1 MILRLNYSFKTKN
14 MINLKKALFLLALI
28 PAMVNAQENVDK
40 PAFGI
45 KFTGFVKN
53 DVFFDTRQTV
63 DIREGHFL
71 LYPQNVKNDIN
82 QKDINATPNFNM
94 LAIQSR
100 LTGNITGPDAFKA
113 KTSGIIEGEFF
124 GHSDADINGFRLRH
138 AYVKLNWND
147 KTELIAGQTWNP
159 LFIVQAFPEVIS
171 FNTGVPFVPFARNP
185 QLRVSHKLGKLNVSA
200 TAYAERDFASNG
212 PKGASNIYMRNAAV
226 PGSNVLVSYACGSNN
241 IFGVGGDYKMIV
253 PEIETTKGYVSRN
266 SLGSLTATAFS
277 KIKIK
282 NTTWKLQATFAQNA
296 HDLTMLGGYA
306 IKNTGYDTLT
316 DIKEYTNYQTG
327 SIWTELYTVMGKYT
341 CGVFGGFTK
350 NFGTDYN
357 ILPQSTIYARG
368 SNIAYVYRVSPRF
381 MVTQEKT
388 TIGLE
393 VEYTTAAYGK
403 ANSLGEV
410 ENAKEV
416 SNIRGLLSFIYKF

>member
-1 MILRLNYSFKTKN
+1 MISFKKV
-14 MINLKKALFLLALI
+14 LFMLAFVPALI
-28 PAMVNAQENVDK
+28 NAQENADK

-53 DVFFDTRQTV
+53 DIFYDTRQTT

-71 LYPQNVKNDIN
+71 LYPQNIKNDVN
-82 QKDINATPNFNM
+82 LKDINATPNFNM

-100 LTGNITGPDAFKA
+100 LTGNITGPDAFNA
-113 KTSGIIEGEFF
+113 KTSGMIEGEFF

-138 AYVKLNWND
+138 AFVKLNWND
-147 KTELIAGQTWNP
+147 KTELLAGQTWNP
-159 LFIVQAFPEVIS
+159 LFIIQAFPEVIS

-185 QLRVSHKLGKLNVSA
+185 QIRLSHKLGKLNVSA

-212 PKGASNIYMRNAAV
+212 PKGVSNIYMRNAAI
-226 PGSNVLVSYACGSNN
+226 PGSNLLLTYACGSNN
-241 IFGVGGDYKMIV
+241 MFGVGGDYKVIV
-253 PEIETTKGYVSRN
+253 PELETTKGYVNEN

-282 NTTWKLQATFAQNA
+282 NITWKLQATFAQNA
-296 HDLTMLGGYA
+296 NDLTMLGGYA

-327 SIWTELYTVMGKYT
+327 AVWTELLTTFKGKYT
-341 CGVFGGFTK
+341 VGLFGGYTK
-350 NFGTDYN
+350 NFGTDFN
-357 ILPQSTIYARG
+357 ILPNSTIYARG
-368 SNIAYVYRVSPRF
+368 SNIAYVYRAAPRF
-381 MVTQEKT
+381 MITQEKT
-388 TIGLE
+388 SIGLE

-410 ENAKEV
+410 ENTKEV
-416 SNIRGLLSFIYKF
+416 TNIRGLLSFIYKF